1 MPGVG
6 DLFVEKH
13 DNSTLGRPS
22 EQLGSCGCTY
32 SVALQDHPEPLKRP
46 VSLSHQF
53 GGAIIVYLALDLDV
67 SGEEVGQGS
76 LDSFAYFC
84 RIDLSLG
91 FNHYLKLCR
100 FVLTSRLMRLLR
112 SSL

>member
-32 SVALQDHPEPLKRP
+32 SVALQDHPELLKRP
-46 VSLSHQF
+46 VSLCHQF

-67 SGEEVGQGS
+67 SGEEVGQGF
-76 LDSFAYFC
+76 LDSLADFR
-84 RIDLSLG
+84 RIDLSLS
-91 FNHYLKLCR
+91 NNYD
-100 FVLTSRLMRLLR
+100 LR
-112 SSL
+112 V

>member
-13 DNSTLGRPS
+13 DNSILGHPF
-22 EQLGSCGCTY
+22 EQLGSRSCTY
-32 SVALQDHPEPLKRP
+32 SVALQDHPELLKRP

-53 GGAIIVYLALDLDV
+53 GGAIVVYLALDLDV
-67 SGEEVGQGS
+67 SGEEVGQGF

-84 RIDLSLG
+84 RIDLSLS
-91 FNHYLKLCR
+91 NNYD
-100 FVLTSRLMRLLR
+100 LR
-112 SSL
+112 V

>member
-1 MPGVG
+1 MPGVR

-32 SVALQDHPEPLKRP
+32 SVALQDHPELLKRP

-53 GGAIIVYLALDLDV
+53 GGAILVYLALHLHV
-67 SGEEVGQGS
+67 SGEDVCKGF
-76 LDSFAYFC
+76 LDSLADSR
-84 RIDLSLG
+84 RIILRLS
-91 FNHYLKLCR
+91 NHYD
-100 FVLTSRLMRLLR
+100 LR
-112 SSL
+112 H